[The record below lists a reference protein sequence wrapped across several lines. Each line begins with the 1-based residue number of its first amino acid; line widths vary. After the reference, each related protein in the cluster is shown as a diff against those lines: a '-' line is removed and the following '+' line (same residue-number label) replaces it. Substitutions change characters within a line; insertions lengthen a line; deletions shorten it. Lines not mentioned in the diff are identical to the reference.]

1 MSDDISFEDIAEARE
16 RGRSVVLETP
26 TLHSSSFSRISNC
39 DVWLKA
45 ENLQRT
51 GSFKIRGAMNAIGSL
66 SSGELKR
73 GVVAASAG
81 NHAQGVALAA
91 SESGVAATVFMP
103 EAAAIP
109 KVVATRAYGATVI
122 LEGTNLAEAT
132 DRAAAFAWR
141 TGATL
146 IHPFDD
152 RRVIAG
158 QGSLGIEL
166 FEQVPDVDTVV
177 LPVGGGGLISGA
189 ALALKH
195 LRADVRIVGVQSEAV
210 PTYIR
215 ARERHE
221 AHEIE
226 PRHTVADGIA
236 VSRPSAMCFDMIE
249 RYVDELVAVND
260 RMTTAA
266 VALLLERAKFLV
278 EPSGAVGVAALLND
292 LVPFP
297 GRTVIVLS
305 GGNIDLLLLDGV
317 VRHGLE
323 ARGRFGSLAVTVP
336 DEPGHLASVLTAVG
350 SLGGN
355 VLAVEHHREGSGVAF
370 GKVEIHLSL
379 ETRSHD
385 HLDEIVASLSD
396 YSVVAT
402 QLGRVS
408 GS

>member
-1 MSDDISFEDIAEARE
+1 MSDDISFEDIVKARE
-16 RGRSVVLETP
+16 RGRSIVRETP
-26 TLHSSSFSRISNC
+26 TLPSRSLSGMSGC

-66 SSGELKR
+66 SSDDLDR

-91 SESGVAATVFMP
+91 SESGVTATVFMP

-109 KVVATRAYGATVI
+109 KVVATRAYGAKVI
-122 LEGTNLAEAT
+122 LEGENLAEAT
-132 DRAAAFAWR
+132 DRATEFAHR

-152 RRVIAG
+152 IRIIAG

-177 LPVGGGGLISGA
+177 IPVGGGGLISGA

-195 LRADVRIVGVQSEAV
+195 LKGGIRIVGVQSDAV
-210 PTYIR
+210 PTYIQ
-215 ARERHE
+215 ARVRNE
-221 AHEIE
+221 AVEIV
-226 PRHTVADGIA
+226 PGHTVADGIA
-236 VSRPSAMCFDMIE
+236 VSRPSARCFDMIE
-249 RYVDELVAVND
+249 RYVDELVAVSD
-260 RMTTAA
+260 HMTTAA
-266 VALLLERAKFLV
+266 VALLLERTKHLV
-278 EPSGAVGVAALLND
+278 EPAGAVGVAAVLNGM
-292 LVPFP
+292 VPYD
-297 GRTVIVLS
+297 GRTVVVLS

-323 ARGRFGSLAVTVP
+323 ARGRFGSLTVTVP
-336 DEPGHLASVLTAVG
+336 DEPGYLARVLTTVG

-355 VLAVEHHREGSGVAF
+355 VLSVEHHREGIGVEF
-370 GKVEIHLSL
+370 GKVAILLSL
-379 ETRSHD
+379 ETRSHEHFD
-385 HLDEIVASLSD
+385 DIVASLGD

-402 QLGRVS
+402 QLGRGS